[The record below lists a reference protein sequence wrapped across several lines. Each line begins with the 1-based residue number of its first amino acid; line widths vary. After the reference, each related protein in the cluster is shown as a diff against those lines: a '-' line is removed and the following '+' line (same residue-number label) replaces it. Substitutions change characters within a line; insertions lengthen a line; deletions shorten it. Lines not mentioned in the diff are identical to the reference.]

1 MKRLSKLLLVSVL
14 SVVLVTGCKM
24 KTSMEFNIDKE
35 NTNINL
41 IMAFDDEFI
50 DTMLAYQENPDALSG
65 DPATTTAPAHT
76 DEERWAF
83 IESGSWTSMGDVSDD
98 YKPERYEKDG
108 FKGYSYSIPVGKL
121 DDISSE
127 TATERVDL
135 AELFNGSEIND
146 DAVLFIK
153 KGNTYTSNM
162 SYTVSNDT
170 TGMEG
175 ISAEQMAEA
184 FDISIVF
191 NLPSEAAA
199 NNATTVSA
207 DKKKLSYS
215 LLETKNIDF
224 SFTLDD
230 GKAVVPTNT
239 STESSK
245 KEVLSDKM
253 VYVIVGVVCLLA
265 IVVVII
271 IILTR
276 GKKNNAAVN
285 NVAINTPVT
294 PVDQTTP
301 VTPVAPSVTDIPVV
315 NNDFTANDVVNPVVN
330 EAPVTPVVPSEPVV
344 PTVPVTSVEPTA
356 PVTPVVPVEPT
367 APVTPVTPV
376 EPIAPVT
383 PVTPV
388 EPTTPVVPTEP
399 TVPVTPSAPVMPSA
413 PEMNVNNIPVDNSP
427 VDNNP
432 NNFNL

>member
-50 DTMLAYQENPDALSG
+50 DTMLAYQENPDAISG
-65 DPATTTAPAHT
+65 DPATTTVPTHT
-76 DEERWAF
+76 DEERWAY

-135 AELFNGSEIND
+135 SQLFNGSEIND

-153 KGNTYTSNM
+153 NGNTYTSNM

-175 ISAEQMAEA
+175 VSAEQMAEA
-184 FDISIVF
+184 FDISISF

-207 DKKKLSYS
+207 DKKKLTYS

-245 KEVLSDKM
+245 KDVLSDKM
-253 VYVIVGVVCLLA
+253 VYAIVGVVCLLA
-265 IVVVII
+265 IAVVII

-276 GKKNNAAVN
+276 GKKNNATVN
-285 NVAINTPVT
+285 NVSINTPVT

-301 VTPVAPSVTDIPVV
+301 VTPVAPVDQTTPVTPVAPSVTDTPVV
-315 NNDFTANDVVNPVVN
+315 NNDFAANDVVTPVVN

-344 PTVPVTSVEPTA
+344 PTVPVT
-356 PVTPVVPVEPT
+356 PVEPT
-367 APVTPVTPV
+367 VPVTPVTPV
-376 EPIAPVT
+376 EPV
-383 PVTPV
+383 
-388 EPTTPVVPTEP
+388 TPVVPTEP
-399 TVPVTPSAPVMPSA
+399 TIPVTPSAPVMPSA
-413 PEMNVNNIPVDNSP
+413 PEMNVNNTPVDNSP

>member
-76 DEERWAF
+76 DEERWAY

-135 AELFNGSEIND
+135 ATLFNGSEIND

-153 KGNTYTSNM
+153 NGNTYTSNM

-170 TGMEG
+170 SGMEG
-175 ISAEQMAEA
+175 VSAEQMAEV
-184 FDISIVF
+184 FDISIAF

-245 KEVLSDKM
+245 NDVLSDKM
-253 VYVIVGVVCLLA
+253 VYVIVCVVCLLA

-276 GKKNNAAVN
+276 GKKNNATVN

-301 VTPVAPSVTDIPVV
+301 VAPSVTDTPVV
-315 NNDFTANDVVNPVVN
+315 NNDFTANDVVTPVVN

-344 PTVPVTSVEPTA
+344 PTVPVTPVDQTT
-356 PVTPVVPVEPT
+356 PVTPVAPVEPT

-376 EPIAPVT
+376 EPV
-383 PVTPV
+383 
-388 EPTTPVVPTEP
+388 TPVVPTEP

-413 PEMNVNNIPVDNSP
+413 PEMNVNNTLVDNSP
-427 VDNNP
+427 ADNNP

>member
-50 DTMLAYQENPDALSG
+50 DTMLAYQENPDAISG

-76 DEERWAF
+76 DEERWAY

-135 AELFNGSEIND
+135 ATLFNGSEITD

-170 TGMEG
+170 SGMEG
-175 ISAEQMAEA
+175 VSAEQMAEV
-184 FDISIVF
+184 FDISISF

-245 KEVLSDKM
+245 KDVLSDKM
-253 VYVIVGVVCLLA
+253 VYAIVGVVCILA
-265 IVVVII
+265 IAVVII

-276 GKKNNAAVN
+276 GKKNNATVN

-301 VTPVAPSVTDIPVV
+301 VTPVVPSVIDTPVV
-315 NNDFTANDVVNPVVN
+315 NNDFIANDVVTPVVN
-330 EAPVTPVVPSEPVV
+330 EAPVTPVVPVEPVTPV
-344 PTVPVTSVEPTA
+344 APTEPTVPVT
-356 PVTPVVPVEPT
+356 PVEPT
-367 APVTPVTPV
+367 APVAPVTPV
-376 EPIAPVT
+376 EPV
-383 PVTPV
+383 
-388 EPTTPVVPTEP
+388 TPVVPTEP

-413 PEMNVNNIPVDNSP
+413 PEMNVNNTPVDNSP

>member
-50 DTMLAYQENPDALSG
+50 DTMLAYQENPDAISG
-65 DPATTTAPAHT
+65 DPATTTVPTHT
-76 DEERWAF
+76 DEERWAY

-127 TATERVDL
+127 TATERVGL
-135 AELFNGSEIND
+135 SQLFNGSEIND

-153 KGNTYTSNM
+153 NGNTYTSNM

-175 ISAEQMAEA
+175 VSAEQMAEA
-184 FDISIVF
+184 FDISISF

-207 DKKKLSYS
+207 DKKKLTYS

-245 KEVLSDKM
+245 KDVLSDKM
-253 VYVIVGVVCLLA
+253 VYAIVGVVCLLA
-265 IVVVII
+265 IAVVII

-276 GKKNNAAVN
+276 GKKNNATVN

-294 PVDQTTP
+294 PVDQTIP
-301 VTPVAPSVTDIPVV
+301 VTPEAPVVPSVTDTPVV
-315 NNDFTANDVVNPVVN
+315 NNDFNANDVVTPVVN
-330 EAPVTPVVPSEPVV
+330 EAPVTPVVP
-344 PTVPVTSVEPTA
+344 
-356 PVTPVVPVEPT
+356 
-367 APVTPVTPV
+367 V
-376 EPIAPVT
+376 EPIT
-383 PVTPV
+383 PVA
-388 EPTTPVVPTEP
+388 PTEP
-399 TVPVTPSAPVMPSA
+399 TVPVTPVEPTVPVTPVTPMQPQQTWQMPQQ
-413 PEMNVNNIPVDNSP
+413 PQ
-427 VDNNP
+427 NP
-432 NNFNL
+432 TQAMAQAEENPFPTQDRPRRIAY